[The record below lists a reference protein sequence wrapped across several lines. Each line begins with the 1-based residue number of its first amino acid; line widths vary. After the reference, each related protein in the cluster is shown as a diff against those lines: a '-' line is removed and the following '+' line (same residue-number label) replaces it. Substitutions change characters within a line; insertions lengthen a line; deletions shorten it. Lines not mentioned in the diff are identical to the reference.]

1 MGLLAS
7 DGKTSNTMSTT
18 QPTND
23 HARRGV
29 ALDMDGVI
37 NDGMSFHA
45 QAWQATYQALCG
57 VELPELLIYEREG
70 VKGDEFVR
78 QLAPLLGL
86 PAPDDETVAALNREK
101 DRRFHAI
108 FRVIPIPG
116 IHDLVGLLAGR
127 LGYPLAVVTGSNRDV
142 AANALAGLGL
152 AGCFAHVVAAGDVGR
167 GKPHPEPYLTAAR
180 LLAVDP
186 AHCLVI
192 ENAPAGI
199 SAAGAAGMACVAVTT
214 SLPADYLRAADRI
227 VADHGQLAS
236 LLLAEYGLS
245 GGLGAWCWPGPD
257 RTEHP

>member
-116 IHDLVGLLAGR
+116 IHDLVALLAGR
-127 LGYPLAVVTGSNRDV
+127 LGYPLAVVTGSNRDT
-142 AANALAGLGL
+142 ARHALAGLGL
-152 AGCFAHVVAAGDVGR
+152 AGCFAHVVAADDVGR

-236 LLLAEYGLS
+236 LLLAEYGVS
-245 GGLGAWCWPGPD
+245 GGLGAWQLPGPD
-257 RTEHP
+257 R